1 MTAKR
6 WWLAAWACVWLTCG
20 TADAASAPTQ
30 EPDARHHG
38 VVLDATGG
46 AVSGARVTVRSPL
59 GSVVRDVVT
68 AADGTFAIDRLPTG
82 TYMVEVSAPSFE
94 ERRVSLDVRGYDFE
108 PLRVEL
114 GIRGF
119 STALTVTA
127 DRARIENVNRTP
139 PIVTVAEAS
148 DFRRRPMA
156 TIGHALEGAA
166 GVMVQQSTNA
176 QASPFLRGLTGYQVL
191 NLVDG
196 VRLNN
201 TTFRSGPNQYLALI
215 DQSQSRQIEAML
227 GPASAQFGSDA
238 MGGAIQSL
246 TPAVDFSASTG
257 PLATGRLNLFA
268 GHADKSGGAAADVSL
283 RGSRVTGMFGGA
295 ARELRDLRAGGGRD
309 SHNVLVRLFGLTDD
323 QIEDLLGER
332 QRETGFTQ
340 TGVHGKIA
348 ARLGAD
354 RTLTAWYQH
363 SEQTDV
369 RGYKDLWGGLGRLQ
383 SSFEPQSLQL
393 LYARYEQLNV
403 LELDWL
409 SATFSVNAQRDGSAR
424 QNLRFSDPIVRD
436 DVGVDAFG
444 YAVQG
449 GRHVGSRHALV
460 FGGEIYDEHVDA
472 YRDETNPSSGSTV
485 QKRALYPNGS
495 RYATTGLFVQDEFE
509 ILRGDQTGLVAKLGG
524 RFTHVAVRTDADAN
538 VSEAGESLGVVD
550 SSESFQDWTFNAG
563 LTWTL
568 NRVVS
573 IQGLVGRGFR
583 APNLNDLGALGLN
596 DLGYEVP
603 AAATIEAGAL
613 VGVSDGEG
621 VASTGRDVTDL
632 TAEQLMNYELGVG
645 LNWDRLY
652 IRVQGFDAELQS
664 PIVRR
669 TVLFPADRVPASL
682 AGVPVTAITPTSPQL
697 AQGVV
702 SVATALDPRAVK
714 AFVNEGSTRYYG
726 IDTVVRGRLSARWS
740 MEANYSYLVGHDL
753 NPTRPV
759 RRLPPQQGVVSVRY
773 QPGGW
778 LSWVEASVL
787 FSGQQDRLSGG
798 DITDERIG
806 AARRRSDITDFFG
819 GGLISPFIM
828 PGADGLAGSTDD
840 VFAPTG
846 ETVAQIRDRVLP
858 VGATINGV
866 TVLDDGTRVPLY
878 TSTPGFASLN
888 LRAGLALM
896 RHLDATVAVANLL
909 DRNYRIHGSG
919 IDAPGRNVF
928 VGLSLSF

>member
-1 MTAKR
+1 MKTMR
-6 WWLAAWACVWLTCG
+6 WRLAAWTCVWFTCW
-20 TADAASAPTQ
+20 AASAAATRTQ
-30 EPDARHHG
+30 EPDAQHHG
-38 VVLDATGG
+38 VVFDSAGG
-46 AVSGARVTVRSPL
+46 TVVGAQVTVRSAQGGVL
-59 GSVVRDVVT
+59 RDVVT

-94 ERRVSLDVRGYDFE
+94 ERSVTLDVRGRDRE

-114 GIRGF
+114 DVRAF
-119 STALTVTA
+119 TTDVTVTA
-127 DRARIENVNRTP
+127 ERATIENVSRTP
-139 PIVTVAEAS
+139 PIVTVREAS

-166 GVMVQQSTNA
+166 GVMVQQSTNG
-176 QASPFLRGLTGYQVL
+176 QVSPFLRGLTGYQVL

-196 VRLNN
+196 VRFNN
-201 TTFRSGPNQYLALI
+201 TTFRSGPNQYLAFI
-215 DQSQSRQIEAML
+215 DPSQSRQLEAML

-238 MGGAIQSL
+238 MGGTIQVL
-246 TPAVDFSASTG
+246 TPAVDFSTPAG
-257 PLATGRLNLFA
+257 LLATGGLDVFA
-268 GHADKSGGAAADVSL
+268 GSADKSGGAAANVSL
-283 RGSRVTGMFGGA
+283 RGRNLTGMLGGT

-309 SHNVLVRLFGLTDD
+309 SHHVLVRLFGLTDD
-323 QIEDLLGER
+323 QVEDLLGER

-340 TGVHGKIA
+340 TGVHGKVA
-348 ARLGAD
+348 ARLSAD
-354 RTLTAWYQH
+354 RTVTAWYQR

-383 SSFEPQSLQL
+383 SSFEPQTLQF

-403 LELDWL
+403 PQLDWL
-409 SATFSVNAQRDGSAR
+409 SATFSVNAQRDGSIR
-424 QNLRFSDPIVRD
+424 QNLHFSDPIVRD
-436 DVGVDAFG
+436 EVGVGAFG
-444 YAVQG
+444 YAVQA

-472 YRDETNPSSGSTV
+472 YRDQTDPPSGSTA

-495 RYATTGLFVQDEFE
+495 RYTTTGLFLQDEFE

-524 RFTHVAVRTDADAN
+524 RFTHVAVRTNADAN
-538 VSEAGESLGVVD
+538 VSDIGESLGVVD

-563 LTWTL
+563 VTWTL

-603 AAATIEAGAL
+603 AASTIAAGAL
-613 VGVSDGEG
+613 VGASDGEG
-621 VASTGRDVTDL
+621 VVSTGREVTDL
-632 TAEQLMNYELGVG
+632 TAEQLMNYELGVA

-669 TVLFPADRVPASL
+669 TVLFPGDRVPASL
-682 AGVPVTAITPTSPQL
+682 AGVPVTPIAPTAPQI

-714 AFVNEGSTRYYG
+714 AFVNEGSARYYG
-726 IDTVVRGRLSARWS
+726 IDAVARHRLSARWS
-740 MEANYSYLVGHDL
+740 MEANYSYLVGNDL

-759 RRLPPQQGVVSVRY
+759 RRLPPQQGAVSVRY
-773 QPGGW
+773 QPGGR

-787 FSGQQDRLSGG
+787 LSGPQDRLSGG

-806 AARRRSDITDFFG
+806 AARRRSDITDFFA
-819 GGLISPFIM
+819 GGLIGPFIM
-828 PGADGLAGSTDD
+828 PGADGVAGTADD

-858 VGATINGV
+858 IGATINGV
-866 TVLDDGTRVPLY
+866 TVLNDGTRVPLY
-878 TSTPGFASLN
+878 TRTPGFVSLN
-888 LRAGLALM
+888 LRAGFALM
-896 RHLDATVAVANLL
+896 RNLDATVAVINLL
-909 DRNYRIHGSG
+909 DRNYRVHGSG
-919 IDAPGRNVF
+919 IDAPGRNLF
-928 VGLSLSF
+928 FGMSLSF